1 MDEAEMAVEEGE
13 ERNRKLNS
21 QIDELS
27 SELALERSK
36 SKSAESA
43 RSQLEKTCREQ
54 KMRLEGLEGDRN
66 NRTKADLAALQQ
78 KLAQVEDERDAEA
91 KNRYDYQK
99 LLRRTEKKVKDAQL
113 GIDEERR
120 TAEGYKEQ
128 VEKVNSR
135 LRAAKRAADEA
146 EEETTRVNG
155 LKRKLQRD
163 LDEANEQIEALQR
176 ELTNQRN
183 KARLDGGLSARD
195 LRSRPLRDYPNL
207 SR

>member
-1 MDEAEMAVEEGE
+1 MALF
-13 ERNRKLNS
+13 R
-21 QIDELS
+21 
-27 SELALERSK
+27 
-36 SKSAESA
+36 
-43 RSQLEKTCREQ
+43 
-54 KMRLEGLEGDRN
+54 
-66 NRTKADLAALQQ
+66 
-78 KLAQVEDERDAEA
+78 
-91 KNRYDYQK
+91 NRYDYQK

-120 TAEGYKEQ
+120 SAEAYKEQ

-163 LDEANEQIEALQR
+163 LDEANEQIEGLQR

-183 KARLDGGLSARD
+183 KARRD

-207 SR
+207 SRGMSSTEELDDSGSTGTQPNEEEQ